1 LNHTSHIIPL
11 PHNVPIVIGR
21 QEFVVEYASGKRVLH
36 LGCVDEGLTEKKH
49 QEGLLLHERLQENTR
64 ELWGVDIDAEGLRWM
79 QERGYPHLYLAD
91 IEDLSTVP
99 ELKGQSFDLILLSE
113 VMEHL
118 DNPGRFLQGARF
130 LFGHDTEL
138 LITVPNATSLANW
151 MMNWQS
157 KELVHPD
164 HNYWFSLHT
173 ITTLLGKFGYQV
185 TYRAVYS
192 QYNFRRSISSHLI
205 QRLLGGG
212 RHEQSPPAMPSEAD
226 ASTGELQP
234 NKARR
239 PNVAGWL
246 QAVRTTL
253 MYRRYLGRNPFFAD
267 GLIVIAKPENP
278 KES

>member
-1 LNHTSHIIPL
+1 MEHIFPL
-11 PHNVPIVIGR
+11 PREVPIIIGR
-21 QEFVVEYASGKRVLH
+21 QEFVVDYAAGKRVLH

-49 QEGLLLHERLQENTR
+49 QQGLLLHERLRKNTR
-64 ELWGVDIDAEGLRWM
+64 DLWGVDVDAEGLRWM

-99 ELKGQSFDLILLSE
+99 ELNGQAFDLILLSE

-118 DNPGRFLQGARF
+118 DNPGRFLQGAHF
-130 LFGHDTEL
+130 LFGPATEL
-138 LITVPNATSLANW
+138 LVSVPNATSLANW
-151 MMNWQS
+151 MTNWQA

-173 ITTLLGKFGYQV
+173 LTALLGKFGYQV
-185 TYRAVYS
+185 TFTAVYS
-192 QYNFRRSISSHLI
+192 QYDFRRSISSHLI
-205 QRLLGGG
+205 RRLLGRRDRMQTIEAKDG
-212 RHEQSPPAMPSEAD
+212 EQEAT
-226 ASTGELQP
+226 AAEKQRGKMRT
-234 NKARR
+234 

-253 MYRRYLGRNPFFAD
+253 MYRRYLSRNPFFAD

-278 KES
+278 RES